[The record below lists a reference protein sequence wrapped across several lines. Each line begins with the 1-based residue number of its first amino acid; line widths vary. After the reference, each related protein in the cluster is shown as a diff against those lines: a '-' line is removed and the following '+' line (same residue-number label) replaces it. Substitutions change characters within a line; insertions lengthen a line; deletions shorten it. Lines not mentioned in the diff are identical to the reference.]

1 MASRTSKGL
10 GQLIIVILII
20 IVVIGVLF
28 GYFARA
34 KMSAVDAKKKSE
46 AKQIYTLIQFYFVG
60 ENISPTNPSQDSEW
74 CEINKEYDGK
84 KCLFEITRDGYAQ
97 AIPQSPDQYKYLYH
111 DDDEKFLI
119 AVEMTKDLSERNRC
133 KYSDNPRMWCK
144 VFPKAE

>member
-10 GQLIIVILII
+10 GQMIIVILVI
-20 IVVIGVLF
+20 IVIIGVLF

-34 KMSAVDAKKKSE
+34 KSSAIDAKKKSE

-60 ENISPTNPSQDSEW
+60 ENKAPINPSKNDGW
-74 CEINKEYDGK
+74 CEINKKYAGK

-97 AIPQSPDQYKYLYH
+97 AIPQSPDQHKYLYH

-119 AVEMTKDLSERNRC
+119 AVEMTKELPENRRC
-133 KYSDNPRMWCK
+133 KHSDNPRMWCK
-144 VFPKAE
+144 VFPKTE